1 MAQQRRFYTWRKCS
15 TCRNA
20 KKALDDLA
28 VDVDERDFF
37 ENPMGREELREI
49 IDAAGIDNVFSWRS
63 PSAKEYR
70 QRRESISEDELIDA
84 MLGEPRLIRR
94 PIVFDA
100 GDDPI
105 IGFDKSAYAALT
117 S

>member
-20 KKALDDLA
+20 KKALDALA
-28 VDVDERDFF
+28 VDVEERDFF
-37 ENPMGREELREI
+37 EDPIGREELHEI

-70 QRRESISEDELIDA
+70 QRRQSITENELIDA

-94 PIVFDA
+94 PIVFDS
-100 GDDPI
+100 GSDPI
-105 IGFDKSAYAALT
+105 VGFDKAAYAAL
-117 S
+117 SG

>member
-1 MAQQRRFYTWRKCS
+1 MLRSETSLKILWVGKNYARSLMPPASTTYSHGEAQVPKS
-15 TCRNA
+15 TV
-20 KKALDDLA
+20 KDD
-28 VDVDERDFF
+28 
-37 ENPMGREELREI
+37 
-49 IDAAGIDNVFSWRS
+49 
-63 PSAKEYR
+63 
-70 QRRESISEDELIDA
+70 ESISEDELIDA

-100 GDDPI
+100 GSDPI